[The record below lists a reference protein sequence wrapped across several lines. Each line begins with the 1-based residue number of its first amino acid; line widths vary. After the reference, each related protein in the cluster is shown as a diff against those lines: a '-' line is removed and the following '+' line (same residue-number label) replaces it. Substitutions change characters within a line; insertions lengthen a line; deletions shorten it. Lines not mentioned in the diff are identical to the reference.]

1 MDIFKVLTRLVA
13 PHIPLL
19 DNVNYP
25 KEMFAG
31 RQNMNM
37 SFCINVYNHL
47 FCFVHLCNVT
57 VSTQKIEMS
66 SGYVTKKRAYRIL
79 MKHNTSFEKN
89 CIMPNVNKSTA
100 YVTNT
105 QFPLGFVFNQ
115 ARLI

>member
-1 MDIFKVLTRLVA
+1 
-13 PHIPLL
+13 
-19 DNVNYP
+19 
-25 KEMFAG
+25 
-31 RQNMNM
+31 MNM

-79 MKHNTSFEKN
+79 MKHKTSFEKN
-89 CIMPNVNKSTA
+89 CIIPNVNKSTA

-105 QFPLGFVFNQ
+105 QFPLGFIFNQ